1 MPTSAS
7 PSSRPSSPNEPAQ
20 PSPLP
25 KTLPLPAAGF
35 FLLLLFELRRNG
47 ADSQND
53 PFSSV
58 TGGQFAALATKLAH
72 LLRLTRYPRPYPR
85 FVKNCKRSTCGFV
98 FAPWGMVRDGQ
109 LNVVDGPIS
118 WHAGH
123 AATRCASCRS
133 VFRWVGI
140 LPSAIQA
147 GLRRYPNAGQWIDS
161 KERRARDDSWASC
174 PDN

>member
-7 PSSRPSSPNEPAQ
+7 LSSRPSSPNESAQ
-20 PSPLP
+20 SSPLP
-25 KTLPLPAAGF
+25 KALPLPATGL
-35 FLLLLFELRRNG
+35 FLLLLFKLRRNG

-53 PFSSV
+53 LFSSV

-98 FAPWGMVRDGQ
+98 FAPWGMVRDRQ

-140 LPSAIQA
+140 LLSAIQA

-161 KERRARDDSWASC
+161 KERRA
-174 PDN
+174 